1 MRAISDCLKRIFQS
15 KAFKG
20 SACFVLILFA
30 FVSISLLTLNMGI
43 IDKTKDNIY
52 SVAEIENRTEHYD
65 CILVLGAGVRAD
77 GSPTPMLNDR
87 LNAALSAYR
96 AGASSVILVSGDSEK
111 EDYRETDT
119 MKRVLVESGVSEESI
134 VCDEYGLSTYESIW
148 RAKNVYG
155 YKNILIVTQ
164 GYHLY
169 RALFVS
175 EKMGLCAKGVD
186 AALQGYAKQPI
197 YSAREIFARA
207 KDFYYTLKMPKPK
220 YTGK

>member
-1 MRAISDCLKRIFQS
+1 MRAILNHCLRLLKS
-15 KAFKG
+15 KAFKR

-52 SVAEIENRTEHYD
+52 SVAELENTTEQYD

-87 LNAALSAYR
+87 LKTALSAYR
-96 AGASSVILVSGDSEK
+96 AGASSVILVSGDSEQ

-119 MKRVLVESGVSEESI
+119 MKRVLVESGVYEESI

-169 RALFVS
+169 RALYIA
-175 EKMGLCAKGVD
+175 EKMGLDAEGLD

-197 YSAREIFARA
+197 YSAREAFARA
-207 KDFYYTLKMPKPK
+207 KDFYYTLKIPMPK